1 MPKMHK
7 DKQKTRRYSPYSDT
21 RRYLDGV
28 RMHEYLGYILMEGRN
43 HLLRRYPDQRMSRAD
58 FSRAAL
64 PVLKEL
70 GLVVLIDPVDSLP
83 EWLTERERKLAMRGD
98 QKPIWMPTR
107 KMPLYIWNHLV
118 SEIQD
123 GNIVWPTIGQKPR
136 KSKKPASR

>member
-1 MPKMHK
+1 MPKKHK

-21 RRYLDGV
+21 RRYSDGV
-28 RMHEYLGYILMEGRN
+28 RMHKYLGYILMEGGN

-83 EWLTERERKLAMRGD
+83 PREWLD
-98 QKPIWMPTR
+98 
-107 KMPLYIWNHLV
+107 
-118 SEIQD
+118 S
-123 GNIVWPTIGQKPR
+123 
-136 KSKKPASR
+136 PA